1 MSHPTFV
8 AYILHIPFINSF
20 VFFFLFIYFILFISG
35 VLRQKDVEQALILE
49 EKMGL
54 QLKLLASAGVENL
67 PIETPSYCHLV
78 AEHQDPEKIRK
89 KVQNAIQVIN
99 VVLFWHVHF
108 F

>member
-1 MSHPTFV
+1 M
-8 AYILHIPFINSF
+8 
-20 VFFFLFIYFILFISG
+20 
-35 VLRQKDVEQALILE
+35 RQKDVEQALILE

-54 QLKLLASAGVENL
+54 QLKLLASAGVESL

-89 KVQNAIQVIN
+89 KVQNAIQVNNTI
-99 VVLFWHVHF
+99 LFCHFHF